1 MCVSVCY
8 FSRTVCRAVCGASVS
23 RIQQVVPHIF
33 MGHVTL
39 DVSHAY
45 SCEVIKATSA
55 NRNCTLT
62 PRCRLAPMEV
72 SSQKGG
78 GGRDAAL
85 TIELLLLLAEPNGAC
100 FEEKSFSRSAA
111 KRVPVSVSQCCQYSS
126 TTKKKSSNQK
136 KTYQRRGHLDF
147 RTDRIHCR
155 ARNSSFL
162 PAASRVA
169 AVQLHRR

>member
-1 MCVSVCY
+1 
-8 FSRTVCRAVCGASVS
+8 
-23 RIQQVVPHIF
+23 

-85 TIELLLLLAEPNGAC
+85 TIELLLLLTEPNGAC

-136 KTYQRRGHLDF
+136 KTHQRRGHLDF

-169 AVQLHRR
+169 AVQCTDVDLSVEICLFLSAQSPGMEKLHFDHPRNAGIK

>member
-1 MCVSVCY
+1 MNDDAAVECDATDMSWLQCVFQCVI
-8 FSRTVCRAVCGASVS
+8 FREQFCGASVS

-39 DVSHAY
+39 DVSHTY

-111 KRVPVSVSQCCQYSS
+111 KRVPVSVSQCWLSIS
-126 TTKKKSSNQK
+126 NEHNKEKKLKSEK
-136 KTYQRRGHLDF
+136 DT
-147 RTDRIHCR
+147 
-155 ARNSSFL
+155 
-162 PAASRVA
+162 PASRA
-169 AVQLHRR
+169 SRFPYRPNSLSRS